1 MAASLSAGANGFMI
15 TNSYLQKISKF
26 DSTRSRAYEQAIK
39 ESVRS
44 KTYAKSYVSESIV
57 PKKSDEQS
65 IMDAATGYEAAK
77 KTYKQTKI
85 DPSRSIK
92 YAIQITKKYG
102 VASPEAKVAW
112 EAVEKIEYTYKTSS
126 WKKNSDVDASWFD
139 SKAQNDIRELE
150 ALSKPRVAV
159 DASSTLQH
167 NLRDLKKLID
177 DEMLKVMQIK
187 EMTKELKVKRV
198 TQSARSLKT
207 LDAIS
212 SAQECIREY
221 GNHAPQTKMAW
232 DSFQHILYYGDLA
245 P

>member
-1 MAASLSAGANGFMI
+1 MVAASLSANGFMI
-15 TNSYLQKISKF
+15 TNSHLQKISKF
-26 DSTRSRAYEQAIK
+26 DSARSKAYEQAIK
-39 ESVRS
+39 ESMRS
-44 KTYAKSYVSESIV
+44 KTAKSYVSKSIV
-57 PKKSDEQS
+57 PTDEQS

-92 YAIQITKKYG
+92 YAIQITNKYG

-159 DASSTLQH
+159 DASSTLQ
-167 NLRDLKKLID
+167 NDLRNLKKLMD
-177 DEMLKVMQIK
+177 DEVLKVMQIK

-232 DSFQHILYYGDLA
+232 DSFQHILYYGDLS